1 MRKSKKSL
9 FLPHFCLPWGRP
21 WGNHA
26 KRCIN
31 AITLNVVSMEREFD
45 AYKLSRWMYTHLTIT
60 VSQIERDIGRKSSFT
75 HTSLHSTS
83 TLGGFPLEYHHP
95 VWCGKTRMA
104 YLPEGKK
111 ISKIHLFGLTWSTN
125 VTDGQTSHADIYS
138 AYAYASRGKNASAY

>member
-1 MRKSKKSL
+1 MLYRWKENSML
-9 FLPHFCLPWGRP
+9 TNCL
-21 WGNHA
+21 A
-26 KRCIN
+26 EC
-31 AITLNVVSMEREFD
+31 
-45 AYKLSRWMYTHLTIT
+45 THLTIT

-138 AYAYASRGKNASAY
+138 AYAYASRGKKCIGLLVGPYTLYIALRNGAEHAYVRVFYSVNVHME